1 MKKNNIEILAPSG
14 SFDALVAAVRSG
26 ANAVYLGSKALN
38 ARRNATNF
46 DNEELKEAVAYC
58 HERGVKVHQTLNTLM
73 YDDEAP
79 EVEEAVKTAVK
90 CGVDALI
97 IQDLGVFEIAKK
109 IAPEMPLHASTQMAI
124 HNLEGA
130 KKAEELGFSRIVL
143 ARELS
148 KEEIRHIAQNIHT
161 EIEVFIHGA
170 LCMSVSG
177 QCYMSSMIGERSGN
191 RGLCAQPCRLPFQVE
206 NGNEYGLSLKDLSLV
221 EDVKELADIG
231 VVSVKIEGRMKRPE
245 YVSAAVS
252 QVKKAVNNEK
262 TDMGLLRSV
271 FSRSGFTDGYYNSK
285 VDYSMFGTRQ
295 KDDVL
300 AMSSVLKDIEKDYAK
315 EAALIPIQMEL
326 SIKEGEPVSL
336 FCADL
341 EGHSSEKFGAIPQV
355 AINKPTTR
363 EKAEQSLAKTG
374 GTPYYLDKFDFNAD
388 EGLIVPVSELNS
400 LRREALEDIKTQRS
414 EVKPMKLCKL
424 PPLPK
429 IPADMSIMPNLRARV
444 SKYTQ
449 LTHRMLQECE
459 MIIMPLSQLNAF
471 VRKGGAI
478 TDKICGEIEA
488 VNFAPEYEIK
498 LMKSLKEQGLNH
510 IYCGNLWGIKAA
522 QDIGIKNIHGGFN
535 LNIFNSRAMKK
546 YADMGICD
554 TETSFELNLNKIK
567 DIIRPISTGIV
578 AYGYLPLMTVRNC
591 PVEASIGCDN
601 CLGYTKLKD
610 RKGTEFFVNCDG
622 GQSRIFNSVPLYL
635 AERMK
640 ELSGL
645 NFITLYFTKEKPEE
659 CDEIIYSYKNK
670 LPYVGNM
677 TRGLYYRNVL

>member
-1 MKKNNIEILAPSG
+1 MKNNIEILAPAG
-14 SFDALVAAVRSG
+14 SYDAMVAAVRSG

-46 DNEELKEAVAYC
+46 DDEELKEAVAYC

-73 YDDEAP
+73 YNDESD
-79 EVEEAVKTAVK
+79 EVETAVKTAVA

-97 IQDLGVFEIAKK
+97 IQDLGVFEIARK
-109 IAPEMPLHASTQMAI
+109 IAPEMPLHASTQMAV

-148 KEEIRHIAQNIHT
+148 KEEIKHIAQNINT

-206 NGNEYGLSLKDLSLV
+206 KGNEYGLSLKDLSLV

-252 QVKKAVNNEK
+252 QVKKAVLEEK

-271 FSRSGFTDGYYNSK
+271 FSRSGFTDGYYKSK
-285 VDYSMFGTRQ
+285 IDYSMFGTRQ

-300 AMSSVLKDIEKDYAK
+300 AMTSVLKDIEKNYAK
-315 EAALIPIQMEL
+315 ETPLIPLKMKL
-326 SIKEGEPVSL
+326 VIKQGQPVKL
-336 FCADL
+336 ICADY
-341 EGHSSEKFGAIPQV
+341 EGHSSEKIGEQPQIAV
-355 AINKPTTR
+355 NKPTTR
-363 EKAEQSLAKTG
+363 EKAEQSLGKTG
-374 GTPYYLDKFDFNAD
+374 GTPYYLYKFDFECD
-388 EGLIVPVSELNS
+388 DGLIVPVSELNS
-400 LRREALEDIKTQRS
+400 LRRDALEEIKLQRS
-414 EVKPMKLCKL
+414 VIKQMEIGKL

-429 IPADMSIMPNLRARV
+429 IPADMSIMPKMRARV

-449 LTHRMLQECE
+449 VTDRMLKECE
-459 MIIMPLSQLNAF
+459 MIIMPLSQLNAW
-471 VRKGGAI
+471 VRKGGII
-478 TDKICGEIEA
+478 TDKICGETEA

-498 LMKSLKEQGLNH
+498 LMKNLKEQGLNN

-522 QDIGIKNIHGGFN
+522 EDIGIKNIHGGFN
-535 LNIFNSRAMKK
+535 LNIFNSRAIKK
-546 YADMGICD
+546 YADMGLAS
-554 TETSFELNLNKIK
+554 TETSFELNLSKIK
-567 DIIRPISTGIV
+567 DIIRPIKTGIV
-578 AYGYLPLMTVRNC
+578 GYGYLPLMTVRNC
-591 PVEASIGCDN
+591 PVEAAIGCDN
-601 CLGYTKLKD
+601 CLGYTKIKD

-640 ELSGL
+640 ELGGL
-645 NFITLYFTKEKPEE
+645 DFITLYFTKERPEE

-670 LPYVGNM
+670 LPYAGNM